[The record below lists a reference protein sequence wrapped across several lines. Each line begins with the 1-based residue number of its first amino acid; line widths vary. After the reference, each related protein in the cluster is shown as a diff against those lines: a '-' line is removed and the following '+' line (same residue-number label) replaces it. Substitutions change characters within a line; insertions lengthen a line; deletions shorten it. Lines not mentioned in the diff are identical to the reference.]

1 MSENEN
7 AGNGDSE
14 EIAGYKR
21 LVEELRERESILRSF
36 FDSGD
41 MMRGVVE
48 LLDDDILHVSDNQ
61 AGATFWGLTKEAMPN
76 RLATDIGISG
86 ESLRMWMDRY
96 QESQSSGAPV
106 SFNHV
111 FDSPKGQR
119 FLSTTVTFLGMA
131 QSGRSRFAYVTSDI
145 TERKRLEAQ
154 FMQAQKME
162 AVGILAGGVAHDFNN
177 LLTVING
184 FTDLLLKE
192 FEPDDPRHK
201 DLEQIRD
208 AGQRAVSLTSQL
220 LAYSRKQVLQLRNVD
235 LNDAIAQTSSI
246 LRRLIGED
254 IDLVL
259 APQPGLGLV
268 KADPGQIQQIIMN
281 LSVNARHAMPDG
293 GKLTIETAN
302 IDFDEDHA
310 SRHAVM
316 PADAYVMVAISDNG
330 LGMDA
335 ETQARIFEP
344 FFTTK
349 RQGGTGLGLSTVYGI
364 VKQSGGFIWV
374 YSEPEKGTTFKIFL
388 PRVGGE
394 ADHLTSEAAG
404 DLILQGT
411 ETVLVVED
419 ESSLLALVAR
429 TLRGLGYTVLES
441 PNSMEALRAALE
453 YAGEIHLV
461 LADVV
466 LPDMSGRLLSAQI
479 AALRP
484 GIKVLFVSG
493 YPDDAIVHHGVLDA
507 NVAFLPKPFTADIL
521 ARKVREVLDSG
532 GKPEA
537 TAAQRERD

>member
-1 MSENEN
+1 MNENEN
-7 AGNGDSE
+7 AGNGDSD
-14 EIAGYKR
+14 EIAGYKC
-21 LVEELRERESILRSF
+21 LVEELRESQSVLRSF
-36 FDSGD
+36 FESGD

-48 LLDDDILHVSDNQ
+48 LLEDDILHIYDNQ
-61 AGATFWGLTKEAMPN
+61 AGSAFWGLTKEAMRN
-76 RLATDIGISG
+76 RPATDIGVSRD
-86 ESLRMWMDRY
+86 LLQMWLDRY
-96 QESQSSGAPV
+96 QESRRTGEPV
-106 SFNHV
+106 SFDHV
-111 FDSPKGQR
+111 LNSQQGQR
-119 FLSTTVTFLGMA
+119 FLSTTVTFLGTT
-131 QSGRSRFAYVTSDI
+131 QSGRPRFAYMMSDI

-162 AVGILAGGVAHDFNN
+162 AIGVLAGGVAHDFNN

-192 FEPDDPRHK
+192 FEPGHPRRK

-220 LAYSRKQVLQLRNVD
+220 LAFSRKQVLQLRNVD
-235 LNDAIAQTSSI
+235 LNEAIAQTSSM

-259 APQPGLGLV
+259 APQSGLGLV

-302 IDFDEDHA
+302 VKFDESHA
-310 SRHAVM
+310 SGHAVM
-316 PADAYVMVAISDNG
+316 PAGSYVMVAISDNG

-374 YSEPEKGTTFKIFL
+374 YSELEKGTTFKIFL
-388 PRVGGE
+388 PRVWGK
-394 ADHLTSEAAG
+394 ADQLTSEVAG
-404 DLILQGT
+404 DLVLQGT

-441 PNSMEALRAALE
+441 HNSMEALRTALE
-453 YAGEIHLV
+453 YEGEIHLI

-466 LPDMSGRLLSAQI
+466 LPDMSGRLLTAQI

-493 YPDDAIVHHGVLDA
+493 YPYDAIVHHGVLDA
-507 NVAFLPKPFTADIL
+507 HVAFLPKPFTADIL
-521 ARKVREVLDSG
+521 ARKVRQVLDVRGSDRG
-532 GKPEA
+532 LT
-537 TAAQRERD
+537 TANR

>member
-1 MSENEN
+1 MNENEN
-7 AGNGDSE
+7 ARNGDSK
-14 EIAGYKR
+14 EIAAYKH
-21 LVEELRERESILRSF
+21 LVEELQERESILRGF

-48 LLDDDILHVSDNQ
+48 LLENDILHIYDNQ
-61 AGATFWGLTKEAMPN
+61 AGAAFWGLSKETTRN
-76 RLATDIGISG
+76 RLATEIGVS
-86 ESLRMWMDRY
+86 EDLLQMWIDRY
-96 QESQSSGAPV
+96 QQSRRAGAPV
-106 SFNHV
+106 SFDHV

-119 FLSTTVTFLGMA
+119 YLSTTVTFLGMA
-131 QSGRSRFAYVTSDI
+131 QSGRPRFIYVTSDI
-145 TERKRLEAQ
+145 TERRRLEAQ

-162 AVGILAGGVAHDFNN
+162 AIGVLAGGVAHDFNN

-192 FEPDDPRHK
+192 FAPGCPPRK

-220 LAYSRKQVLQLRNVD
+220 LAFSRKQVLQLRNVD
-235 LNDAIAQTSSI
+235 LNDAIAQTRSI

-281 LSVNARHAMPDG
+281 LSVNARQAMPDG

-302 IDFDEDHA
+302 VDFDEDHA

-316 PADAYVMVAISDNG
+316 PAGSYVMIAISDNG

-374 YSEPEKGTTFKIFL
+374 YSELEKGTTFKIFL
-388 PRVGGE
+388 PRVWGE
-394 ADHLTSEAAG
+394 ADQLTTEVAG
-404 DLILQGT
+404 DLVLQGA

-429 TLRGLGYTVLES
+429 TLRGLGYTVLEA
-441 PNSMEALRAALE
+441 PNSTEALRAALE
-453 YAGEIHLV
+453 HAGEIHLI

-466 LPDMSGRLLSAQI
+466 LPDMSGRLLTAQI
-479 AALRP
+479 AAVRP

-493 YPDDAIVHHGVLDA
+493 YPSDAIVHHGVLDA
-507 NVAFLPKPFTADIL
+507 HVAFLPKPFTADNL
-521 ARKVREVLDSG
+521 ARKVREVLDPG
-532 GKPEA
+532 GKPEVA
-537 TAAQRERD
+537 AAQRERD